1 MLALRAHPAAVAA
14 CIFFV
19 SSSSGYAAD
28 IIAAEVTLS
37 PGEQQMLDWV
47 DAHREQ
53 LLVELTEHVSVNTG
67 TDNIEGIDRYRD
79 ILASDLQELG
89 FATRK
94 EAAGPIPVLTCD
106 GGSVSVADNL
116 VATRKGSSPRRILL
130 NGHMDTVF
138 SAGDDFQSLSVDPD
152 GTLHGPGVLDMK
164 GGIVVMLNALRALSA
179 LGFLDEA
186 NITILFNSDEEIG
199 SLGSRALIEEL
210 AAQHDMGLV
219 FEGTRENRMTRSRK
233 GLGQVR
239 LKVTGRESHA
249 GASHEQGVSANLE
262 LAHQVV
268 AIEQLTDYERGVTVN
283 VGVMEGGEKRNTI
296 PGCAD
301 AYIDLRY
308 PTLDDGEYLLG
319 AVDEIAAQTYTGNPN
334 YPELPTTEVWGVLH
348 RPVKEEN
355 TEVDA
360 LIAQAMGLSQLIG
373 EPIVGSIYSG
383 GGTDGSIAQGVG
395 LPTADSFGLNG
406 SGGHSSR
413 EKTSLQSLVAR
424 TKLAAIIIS
433 RQIQSQVLP

>member
-1 MLALRAHPAAVAA
+1 MAA

-37 PGEQQMLDWV
+37 PAEQQMLDWV
-47 DAHREQ
+47 DAHQEQ

-79 ILASDLQELG
+79 MLASDLQELG
-89 FATRK
+89 FATRR

-116 VATRKGSSPRRILL
+116 VATRKGSSPQRILL

-138 SAGDDFQSLSVDPD
+138 SATDDFQTLSVDPD

-179 LGFLDEA
+179 VGFLEEA

-239 LKVTGRESHA
+239 FKVTGRESHA

-308 PTLDDGEYLLG
+308 PTLADGEYLLG
-319 AVDEIAAQTYTGNPN
+319 AVDEIAAQTYMENPN

-348 RPVKEEN
+348 RPVKEIN
-355 TEVDA
+355 IEVDA

-433 RQIQSQVLP
+433 RQIQSQVVR